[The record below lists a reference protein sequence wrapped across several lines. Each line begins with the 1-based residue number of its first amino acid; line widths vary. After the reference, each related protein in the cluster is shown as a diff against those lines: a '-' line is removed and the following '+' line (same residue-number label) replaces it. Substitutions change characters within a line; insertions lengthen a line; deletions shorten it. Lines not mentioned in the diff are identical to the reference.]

1 MWTVA
6 CFFYGQWRWYM
17 YSHSNPQKNT
27 LHRYH
32 LPHIWEIILYYYTEH
47 TLGIVFQFA
56 MTTYSHLERL
66 TTVNNAHEKLWLANQ
81 LHYTYLGKEWGFV
94 IGKMCR
100 SLHIRQLTIGP
111 TMNTNLW
118 TLMACDPIF
127 HSLLPWQTKFPPL
140 GPFKCHSFTYI
151 MYGFKLVLI
160 IKPDRI
166 WIFNTIYRGNLW
178 YSVCRGERWLFILL
192 ILVKLLTI
200 NVETFFS

>member
-32 LPHIWEIILYYYTEH
+32 LSHIWEIILYYYTEH

-81 LHYTYLGKEWGFV
+81 LHYTYLGKEWGFRNWKNV
-94 IGKMCR
+94 SFIAHTTTYNR
-100 SLHIRQLTIGP
+100 SYNEQQFV
-111 TMNTNLW
+111 NTDGLW
-118 TLMACDPIF
+118 PYLSYPSPVA
-127 HSLLPWQTKFPPL
+127 
-140 GPFKCHSFTYI
+140 
-151 MYGFKLVLI
+151 
-160 IKPDRI
+160 
-166 WIFNTIYRGNLW
+166 N
-178 YSVCRGERWLFILL
+178 
-192 ILVKLLTI
+192 
-200 NVETFFS
+200 